1 MPSTPSSF
9 FSFTS
14 ASKVF
19 TAARPAGKLTQSP
32 HLSWHCGTMKM
43 LLDCAQRSTLL
54 TCEFCDVW
62 PLLPFHSL
70 WNILCILMLSR
81 SRFESLAAKRK
92 ARKRSANYYKTSKPL
107 PAQPQATCFCVEV
120 FNSQIKFIHDCT
132 QTCTG
137 DKLIFGAVEPVYQKH
152 LNSRKNAPEEEEE
165 EDEEVGSTKNG
176 VYNYI
181 YTYINTFVY

>member
-92 ARKRSANYYKTSKPL
+92 ARKRSANYYKTSNRYQHNLKPPAFAL
-107 PAQPQATCFCVEV
+107 RSSTRKSNSSMTAPKPAQETNWYLERSNQ
-120 FNSQIKFIHDCT
+120 FIRNIST
-132 QTCTG
+132 QG
-137 DKLIFGAVEPVYQKH
+137 KML
-152 LNSRKNAPEEEEE
+152 RK
-165 EDEEVGSTKNG
+165 KKKMKK
-176 VYNYI
+176 
-181 YTYINTFVY
+181 

>member
-1 MPSTPSSF
+1 
-9 FSFTS
+9 
-14 ASKVF
+14 
-19 TAARPAGKLTQSP
+19 
-32 HLSWHCGTMKM
+32 
-43 LLDCAQRSTLL
+43 
-54 TCEFCDVW
+54 
-62 PLLPFHSL
+62 
-70 WNILCILMLSR
+70 MLSR

-165 EDEEVGSTKNG
+165 EDEVGSTKNG

-181 YTYINTFVY
+181 YTHISIHLFIRFPLLILQNAKMSSFLPCRTACQVS